1 MLRILTASNQ
11 NERNLLSRRSTNLLR
26 EPIRT
31 VIHLNTYTVRTQL
44 IRNLGHVVV
53 ERLSNRHTNH
63 LDRCQPCRER
73 ARIVLSQHA
82 QEALNRAE
90 LRRVNHDRLL
100 HGTVSSL
107 VLQTETARLVKV
119 VLHGRHLPGT
129 ANRVLRLNRN
139 LRAVERS
146 STGIRDELQAGLLR
160 NLLQNRGSFFPLLI
174 GTDELVLLI
183 ALGVAGGQLKVE
195 VSHAEVLKQ
204 AQHEL
209 QQVTHLVR
217 CLLLRHI
224 RVGVV
229 LANHAHAGQALQHA
243 GLLVTVHGAE
253 LEETQRQLTVRA
265 ATRTVNLVVHRA
277 VHGLQT
283 VMTVIQLHGREH
295 AVRIVRKVTGS
306 VEQVFLRNVRG
317 ADVLETLLNVAGT
330 HVVFHLA
337 LNHAALRVNH
347 RQAGTNVLR
356 EGEQIQLTA
365 QATVV
370 AALRLSDAL
379 LVRHQLVLS
388 RPCGT
393 VNTLQHGVLLRTAPV
408 RATGTHQGVT
418 VSDQLGVRQVRA
430 AAEVLPDG
438 LAGLRVHVVVNGD
451 FTLAD
456 LHGCALGSI
465 RTRTGALAQGEQL
478 QLVRFIRHLGDS
490 LVVGDHAAAEQLT
503 GLDDLNHRLLDLLQ
517 IFRGERLSHIKVKV
531 EAVSNVRANAQ
542 LGVLAVLLHRL
553 RHHVRSGVAQNVQA
567 VRLVNENRLNG
578 VASRQLVGEI
588 NEHAVHACHNDR
600 RVVSEQLSGSLR
612 GEEHEVTGNA
622 NNNC

>member
-1 MLRILTASNQ
+1 MLHNTCHSLIHRHTVLLLVAAETERNSAVLRILTASNQ
-11 NERNLLSRRSTNLLR
+11 NERNLLSRRSTDLLR
-26 EPIRT
+26 EAVRT
-31 VIHLNTYTVRTQL
+31 VIHLNTHTVRAQL
-44 IRNLGHVVV
+44 IRDLSHVVV
-53 ERLSNRHTNH
+53 ERLSHRHTNH
-63 LDRCQPCRER
+63 LNRCQPRRER
-73 ARIVLSQHA
+73 ARIVLGQHA
-82 QEALNRAE
+82 QEALNRTE
-90 LRRVNHDRLL
+90 LRRVNHDRFL
-100 HGTVSSL
+100 HGAVSSL

-119 VLHGRHLPGT
+119 ILHGRHLPGT

-146 STGIRDELQAGLLR
+146 TTRIRDELQAGLLR
-160 NLLQNRGSFFPLLI
+160 NLLQNRGSLLPLLI
-174 GTDELVLLI
+174 GTDELILLI
-183 ALGVAGGQLKVE
+183 ALSVAGRQLKVE
-195 VSHAEVLKQ
+195 VIHAEVFKQ

-224 RVGVV
+224 RVRVV
-229 LANHAHAGQALQHA
+229 LGNHAHAGQTLQHA

-253 LEETQRQLTVRA
+253 LEETQRQLTVRT

-277 VHGLQT
+277 VHSLQA
-283 VMTVIQLHGREH
+283 VVAVVQLHGREH

-306 VEQVFLRNVRG
+306 VEQVFLRNVRS

-337 LNHAALRVNH
+337 LNHATLGVNH
-347 RQAGTNVLR
+347 RQAGTNGLR
-356 EGEQIQLTA
+356 EGEQVQLTA
-365 QATVV
+365 QSAVV

-379 LVRHQLVLS
+379 LVRHQLVLA
-388 RPCGT
+388 RPSGT

-438 LAGLRVHVVVNGD
+438 LAGLRVHVVVDGD

-465 RTRTGALAQGEQL
+465 RTRTGALGQGEQL
-478 QLVRFIRHLGDS
+478 QLVRLVRHLGNS
-490 LVVGDHAAAEQLT
+490 LVVGDHAAAEKLT
-503 GLDDLNHRLLDLLQ
+503 GLDDLHHRLFDLLQ
-517 IFRGERLSHIKVKV
+517 IFRGEGLGNIKVKV

-553 RHHVRSGVAQNVQA
+553 RHHVRGRVA
-567 VRLVNENRLNG
+567 
-578 VASRQLVGEI
+578 
-588 NEHAVHACHNDR
+588 
-600 RVVSEQLSGSLR
+600 
-612 GEEHEVTGNA
+612 
-622 NNNC
+622 